1 MAQSIKKSGIPSGAE
16 NIERLPASARVDL
29 PVLQALTSKSR
40 ATIYR
45 WIDQGIL
52 PRPIKTRGTQNA
64 WNVGEIRAALGITS
78 QSCLKDAA

>member
-1 MAQSIKKSGIPSGAE
+1 MTLSTKKTRLPSGAE

-64 WNVGEIRAALGITS
+64 WNVGEVRAALGIAT
-78 QSCLKDAA
+78 QA

>member
-1 MAQSIKKSGIPSGAE
+1 MTVSIKKAGIPSGAQHFE
-16 NIERLPASARVDL
+16 QLPASARVDL

-64 WNVGEIRAALGITS
+64 WNVGEVRTALGITEV
-78 QSCLKDAA
+78 A

>member
-1 MAQSIKKSGIPSGAE
+1 MTLSTKKTGLPSGAE

-64 WNVGEIRAALGITS
+64 WNVGEVRAALGIAT
-78 QSCLKDAA
+78 QA